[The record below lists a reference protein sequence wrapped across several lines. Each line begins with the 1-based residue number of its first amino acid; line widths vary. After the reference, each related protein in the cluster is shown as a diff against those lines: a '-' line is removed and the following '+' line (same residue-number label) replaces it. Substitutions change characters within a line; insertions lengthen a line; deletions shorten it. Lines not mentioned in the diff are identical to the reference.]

1 LEIPNPESDQYEDV
15 RFREVELDVI
25 GGMVSVLVYE
35 PTGSGSHPAIVIGAE
50 GGGINRFIKRIGATL
65 AHLGFVTLIPD
76 YYRGVTMGS
85 DPDDYSDVTSMRAM
99 IEELDFRRAI
109 LDFLET
115 IAFARQMPNVDGRV
129 GVWGYC
135 TGGTIAMFGASLDRG
150 LDAAV
155 LFYPSQVRFDA
166 LNPKRPVHV
175 IDLAWNIACPV
186 MIAYGD
192 RDEVVNPE
200 ELAGI
205 QSRLQVWGIEHEIKV
220 YPGAG
225 HAFSSPGYVGYDAAA
240 ADSAWKDGVRF
251 VIDHLRAGEPA

>member
-1 LEIPNPESDQYEDV
+1 MAIATPESDDYEDV

-35 PTGSGSHPAIVIGAE
+35 PKGSGTHPAIVIGAE
-50 GGGINRFIKRIGATL
+50 GGGINRFIKRIGAAL
-65 AHLGFVTLIPD
+65 ARLGFVSLVPD

-99 IEELDFRRAI
+99 IEALDFRRAV

-135 TGGTIAMFGASLDRG
+135 TGGTIAMFGASLDRDLG
-150 LDAAV
+150 AAV
-155 LFYPSQVRFDA
+155 LFYPSQLRFDA
-166 LNPKRPVHV
+166 LNAKRPVHV

-200 ELAGI
+200 ELAEI
-205 QSRLQVWGIEHEIKV
+205 ESRLQGWGIESDIKV
-220 YPGAG
+220 YPEAG
-225 HAFSSPGYVGYDAAA
+225 HAFSSPGYVGYNAGAAE
-240 ADSAWKDGVRF
+240 SAWQDGVRF
-251 VIDHLRAGEPA
+251 IIDRMKTDAAT